1 MRILRR
7 RTLER
12 RLFFWLVGLALI
24 PALVMLGAAA
34 WVGRGALGWFGTLG
48 PWAEVAESGR
58 ALIDAAEPAA
68 HTDSALASALEHHR
82 AELTAS
88 LTQASRWSFL
98 GARLVAM
105 LPVALLL
112 MALFLILAA
121 LIISRRLAHQLSR
134 PIHELAEWT
143 DLIAHEQPLPNPTPA
158 EAGEVREVQALRQAL
173 RRASTELRAARDR
186 ALQQERLRA
195 WGEMARRIAHEMK
208 NPLTPLRLAAH
219 RLSSAIQPGPVTSE
233 PLRVIDE
240 ETARLEQLAREFSL
254 LGRPSSG
261 PRTDIDVAELMT
273 SLTQSDVPADI
284 RIEWLAGPALP
295 HVLADYN
302 SLQQALRNVL
312 RNAVEAVSG
321 RPDACLQIR
330 IEAPAQNGH
339 TVRLVV
345 RDNGPGFPPA
355 ATERIFEPD
364 YTTKPRGTG
373 LGLAIA
379 RQTIQEHGGTILAAP
394 IAGGGAQ
401 VEIVLPA
408 QPERPA

>member
-12 RLFFWLVGLALI
+12 RLFFWLIGLALI
-24 PALVMLGAAA
+24 PALVALGTAA
-34 WVGRGALGWFGTLG
+34 WIGRGTLGWFGTLG

-58 ALIDAAEPAA
+58 ALIEAAEPAA
-68 HTDSALASALEHHR
+68 LNDSALAGALARHR

-105 LPVALLL
+105 VPVVLLL
-112 MALFLILAA
+112 LALFLILAA
-121 LIISRRLAHQLSR
+121 LIISRRLARQLSR

-143 DLIAHEQPLPNPTPA
+143 DLIAHEQPLPGPTPA

-173 RRASTELRAARDR
+173 RRASTDLRAVRER

-219 RLSSAIQPGPVTSE
+219 RLGSAVPASTVTTE

-240 ETARLEQLAREFSL
+240 ETARLEQLAREFSM
-254 LGRPSSG
+254 LGRPAAG
-261 PRTDIDVAELMT
+261 PRTAIDVTELMT
-273 SLTQSDVPADI
+273 SLAQSDVPAEV
-284 RIEWLAGPALP
+284 RIDWLAMPALP
-295 HVLADYN
+295 HVWADYN
-302 SLQQALRNVL
+302 ALQQALRNVL

-321 RPDACLQIR
+321 RRDACVQIR
-330 IEAPAQNGH
+330 IEAPAQNGA
-339 TVRLVV
+339 TLRLVV

-355 ATERIFEPD
+355 AAERIFEPD

-379 RQTIQEHGGTILAAP
+379 RQTIQEHGGTTLAAP
-394 IAGGGAQ
+394 IAEGGAQ

-408 QPERPA
+408 QTG